1 MPIMRLLSARK
12 GEGDNKGSELL
23 EMTDQNPS
31 LREEHLLTSL
41 PVSLGASL
49 PLAASVEL
57 VADAETARFV
67 KAVQSLHDALCLQ
80 RPDQHLH

>member
-1 MPIMRLLSARK
+1 MPLMHLLSAR
-12 GEGDNKGSELL
+12 EVEIDCTGSELL

-31 LREEHLLTSL
+31 LRDGHLLTSL

-49 PLAASVEL
+49 PRAAFVEL

-80 RPDQHLH
+80 RPDPHLH

>member
-1 MPIMRLLSARK
+1 MPLMRLLSARK
-12 GEGDNKGSELL
+12 GEVDCTGSELL

-31 LREEHLLTSL
+31 LREGHLLTSL

-49 PLAASVEL
+49 PLAAFVEL
-57 VADAETARFV
+57 VAGAETARFV
-67 KAVQSLHDALCLQ
+67 KVVQSLHDALCLQ

>member
-1 MPIMRLLSARK
+1 MSLMRLLVARK
-12 GEGDNKGSELL
+12 GEDDCKGSKLL

-31 LREEHLLTSL
+31 LRKGHLLTSL
-41 PVSLGASL
+41 LVSLSASL
-49 PLAASVEL
+49 PLAAFVEL

-67 KAVQSLHDALCLQ
+67 KAVQILHDALCLQ

>member
-1 MPIMRLLSARK
+1 MLLMHVLSARK
-12 GEGDNKGSELL
+12 GQVDYTGSDLP

-31 LREEHLLTSL
+31 LREVHLLTSL

-49 PLAASVEL
+49 PLAAFVEL

-67 KAVQSLHDALCLQ
+67 KAE
-80 RPDQHLH
+80 

>member
-1 MPIMRLLSARK
+1 MSFVRLVSARK
-12 GEGDNKGSELL
+12 GPVDCTGRELL

-31 LREEHLLTSL
+31 LREGHLLTSL

-49 PLAASVEL
+49 PLAAFVEL
-57 VADAETARFV
+57 VAGAETARFV
-67 KAVQSLHDALCLQ
+67 KVVQSLHDALCLQ